1 MFFAQCPSDNKTPG
15 DGPSVEN
22 KAYSLP
28 SGVIKLVTPGHALF
42 IRKTIICGKVTFSK

>member
-1 MFFAQCPSDNKTPG
+1 MFFAQCPSDNKTI
-15 DGPSVEN
+15 VEN
-22 KAYSLP
+22 KADSLP